1 MALTK
6 NPFALKIVFAVLCL
20 VMLALELRSMSG
32 WTESRA
38 VYDDICY
45 LRQAH
50 LFQRFGLKGFD
61 TDISRDDDGYL
72 KSKLKAIGFPGWND
86 ARELPCH
93 NFFPATGKLV
103 IQYPPGPGMVIALF
117 PAGHGVVAMFMLATI
132 GVFGVAMLAIFR
144 ARKPASIVVAGL
156 FGCLAIYLMINPIK
170 ASYSMAPTAIS
181 CALSGYLAARW
192 FGAPPGDRRVAPLL
206 VLGVLFGLSV
216 NFRLANIF
224 LCGGCSLF
232 LLIDFLRS
240 HALRH
245 FLHGALFALA
255 LVIGMLPTFISYW
268 VNTGSP
274 FTSTYSGA
282 PDVRP
287 LDFSFSVVWDYLGDD
302 LQVALLALAI
312 AGAIGLWL
320 SREQGAR
327 RVAQV
332 TAANLAINLA
342 FFLTYPIATPYYT
355 IPISLLALW
364 SLLFG
369 VVLSEAQAEPR
380 AAQLTGTIS
389 PASR

>member
-1 MALTK
+1 MAPTK
-6 NPFALKIVFAVLCL
+6 NPFALKIVLAVLCL
-20 VMLALELRSMSG
+20 VMLGLQLRSMSG
-32 WTESRA
+32 WGEDRA

-50 LFQRFGLKGFD
+50 LFQRFGLAGFD

-86 ARELPCH
+86 AKQLPCH

-117 PAGHGVVAMFMLATI
+117 PAGDGVVAMFMLSTI
-132 GVFGVAMLAIFR
+132 GVFAVALLAIFR
-144 ARKPASIVVAGL
+144 ARKPASIVLAGL
-156 FGCLAIYLMINPIK
+156 LGCLAVYLMINPIK
-170 ASYSMAPTAIS
+170 ASYSMAPTAII
-181 CALSGYLAARW
+181 CAWSGYLTARC
-192 FGAPPGDRRVAPLL
+192 FGAPSDDRRVAPLL

-224 LCGGCSLF
+224 LCGCCSLF

-240 HALRH
+240 PTPRQFLR
-245 FLHGALFALA
+245 GAWFALA
-255 LVIGMLPTFISYW
+255 LVSGMWPTFISYW

-287 LDFSFSVVWDYLGDD
+287 LDFSFSVVPDYLGDY
-302 LQVALLALAI
+302 LQVALLAFALAGTV
-312 AGAIGLWL
+312 ALWR
-320 SREQGAR
+320 SREQGAS

-332 TAANLAINLA
+332 TAANLAVNLA

-355 IPISLLALW
+355 IPISLLSLW
-364 SLLFG
+364 GLLVG
-369 VVLSEAQAEPR
+369 VVLSEAQAKPR
-380 AAQLTGTIS
+380 AAQATGTIS
-389 PASR
+389 PAPR